1 MTTQWCGQHYTQT
14 LADNTAKEASIKRA
28 FIDKYKID
36 MTQFTPEV
44 GPGASYLLLLCGSS
58 WSIGFCFVPF

>member
-1 MTTQWCGQHYTQT
+1 VTTQWCGQHYTQT

-44 GPGASYLLLLCGSS
+44 GFWACLFARLCGSS
-58 WSIGFCFVPF
+58 